1 MKSISISGS
10 ARTEVGKKATNALR
24 KEGKV
29 PCCIYGVQKNENGEP
44 VTKTF
49 SVTVEGLRKLVYTP
63 DIHVVDLTIDGT
75 TTKAILKDIQFHPVK
90 DTILHVDFYEIT
102 DEKPIVM
109 AVPVKL
115 QGLADGV
122 RAGGKLVQLQRYLK
136 VKAIYTAIPEFLT
149 VDVTPLALGKSIKVC
164 ELSYEGLELVTA
176 KEALVCA
183 VKTTRASQA
192 AAAAAAK

>member
-1 MKSISISGS
+1 MKTISISGS
-10 ARTEVGKKATNALR
+10 ARTVVGKKATNALR
-24 KEGKV
+24 KEGLV
-29 PCCIYGVQKNENGEP
+29 PCCIYGVQKDSEGKP
-44 VTKTF
+44 ATKAF
-49 SVTVEGLRKLVYTP
+49 SVTTESLRKLVYTP
-63 DIHVVDLTIDGT
+63 DIHVVELTIDGT
-75 TTKAILKDIQFHPVK
+75 TTKAILKEIQFHPVK

-102 DEKPIVM
+102 EEKPIVM

-115 QGLADGV
+115 QGLAEGV

-136 VKAIYTAIPEFLT
+136 VKAIYTSIPEILT

-164 ELSYEGLELVTA
+164 DLSFEGLELVTA

>member
-1 MKSISISGS
+1 MKSLSISGS
-10 ARTEVGKKATNALR
+10 SRATVGKKSTNELR
-24 KEGKV
+24 KEGLV
-29 PCCIYGVQKNENGEP
+29 PCCIYGEAKDENGNP
-44 VTKTF
+44 VSKAF
-49 SVTVEGLRKLVYTP
+49 SVKVESLRKLVYTP

-75 TTKAILKDIQFHPVK
+75 KTKAILKDIQFHPVK

-102 DEKPIVM
+102 EEKPIVM

-115 QGLADGV
+115 QGLAEGV

-136 VKAIYTAIPEFLT
+136 VKAVYTAIPEILT

-164 ELSYEGLELVTA
+164 DLSFEGLELVTA

>member
-1 MKSISISGS
+1 MKTISISGS
-10 ARTEVGKKATNALR
+10 TRTEVGKKATNALR
-24 KEGKV
+24 NAGLV
-29 PCCIYGVQKNENGEP
+29 PCCIYGVESE
-44 VTKTF
+44 TKAF
-49 SVTVEGLRKLVYTP
+49 SVPTEGLRKLVYTP
-63 DIHVVDLTIDGT
+63 DIHVVDLTIDGKT
-75 TTKAILKDIQFHPVK
+75 VKAVMKDIQFHPVK

-102 DEKPIVM
+102 EEKPIVM

-115 QGLADGV
+115 QGLAEGV

-136 VKAIYTAIPEFLT
+136 VKAVYTAIPEFLT
-149 VDVTPLALGKSIKVC
+149 VDVTSLALGKSIKVC
-164 ELSYEGLELVTA
+164 DLSFEGLELVTA

>member
-1 MKSISISGS
+1 MKTIEISGS
-10 ARTEVGKKATNALR
+10 SRTMVGKKATNALR
-24 KEGKV
+24 SSGMV
-29 PCCIYGVQKNENGEP
+29 PCCIYGVEKDGEGNP
-44 VTKTF
+44 VSKAF
-49 SVTVEGLRKLVYTP
+49 SVTTESLRKLVYTP

-75 TTKAILKDIQFHPVK
+75 KTKAILKNIQFHPVK

-102 DEKPIVM
+102 EEKPIVM

-115 QGLADGV
+115 QGLAEGV

-136 VKAIYTAIPEFLT
+136 VKAIYTSIPEILT
-149 VDVTPLALGKSIKVC
+149 VDVTPLALGKSIKVG
-164 ELSYEGLELVTA
+164 ELSFEGLELVTA
-176 KEALVCA
+176 KEALVCS